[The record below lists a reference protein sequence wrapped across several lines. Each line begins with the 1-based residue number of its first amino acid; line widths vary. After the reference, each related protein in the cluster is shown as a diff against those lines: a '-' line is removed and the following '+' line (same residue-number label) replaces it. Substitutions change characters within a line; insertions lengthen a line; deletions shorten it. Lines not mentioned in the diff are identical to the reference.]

1 MVKKKKRAG
10 KWSVSDHPKKTGNE
24 NKILLLVA
32 RHITSCKQPGQHNPK
47 SSQMLVNILLR
58 FQSHLCRC
66 STALISR
73 NLGGPFEVSYRILRQ
88 NPRKHAFLLL
98 QILIF
103 AGAVLPPCGATSEKV
118 EQNYLKSSETGLTPI
133 IRVKGLR
140 FPY

>member
-1 MVKKKKRAG
+1 M
-10 KWSVSDHPKKTGNE
+10 SDHPKKTGNE

-140 FPY
+140 FLY